1 MNKKNL
7 YLFGGFASISIAQM
21 FDDNPY
27 VKIGLALL
35 GAILLL
41 MFGKHVYNK
50 D

>member
-7 YLFGGFASISIAQM
+7 CIFGGFASICTAQM

-27 VKIGLALL
+27 AKIGLALL

-41 MFGKHVYNK
+41 MSGKYGNNK
-50 D
+50 V